1 MDEQDRLKYSMM
13 EGDWRPA
20 DKKANFSVYVKPMC
34 TVTQRKT

>member
-1 MDEQDRLKYSMM
+1 M

-34 TVTQRKT
+34 TVTQRKTWFDSTTSVQL